1 MKGGKLSTKYIKEF
15 LKQSYHKKLQNI
27 GDYDVDHSLSG
38 QRVQV
43 YKHKYSPQTVVVHRG
58 TKGLQDVYNDV
69 KYALGMNI
77 SNSKRLKYANDI
89 QKKAEQKYGKE
100 NITTLGHSLGSHIS
114 SSVGKDSKEVIN
126 LNKPI
131 GIQDLYSKPLDSEYN
146 VRTTLDPVSFLLPYS
161 RHNNDK
167 VITIPS
173 KTINPLEEHKTDV
186 LDRLPVDTMIGQG
199 IRKLA
204 KKDLK
209 HIIKHHPHRH
219 LKPRCGITG
228 KTKKELIDFIE
239 THYFNR

>member
-15 LKQSYHKKLQNI
+15 LKQSYNKKLQNI

-43 YKHKYSPQTVVVHRG
+43 YKHKHSPQTVVVHRG

-114 SSVGKDSKEVIN
+114 SSVGKNSKEIIN

-131 GIQDLYSKPLDSEYN
+131 GIQDLYKKPLDNEYN
-146 VRTTLDPVSFLLPYS
+146 VRTTLDPVSILLPYS
-161 RHNNDK
+161 KHYNDK
-167 VITIPS
+167 VTTIPS
-173 KTINPLEEHKTDV
+173 QTINPLAEHKTDV
-186 LDRLPVDTMIGQG
+186 LDRLPMDTMIGQG
-199 IRKLA
+199 IHTLL

-209 HIIKHHPHRH
+209 HIIKYHPHRYM
-219 LKPRCGITG
+219 KPKYNITG
-228 KTKKELIDFIE
+228 KTKKELVDYIE
-239 THYFNR
+239 TYYP